1 MALISCPECG
11 HQVSDQAAICPN
23 CGIKIAGN
31 VKPAANQQN
40 VQFTVEG
47 SAPAQQETTQAAQP
61 TNARPVENT
70 AAPTAAV
77 VPQQTQNH
85 IHTEQTTA
93 ATTPDSVEY
102 PNTDDNQPKKNKNL
116 ILMLSFII
124 ALAVCIIGYC
134 VWSNAKEER
143 EEQQRY
149 EEVML
154 STNIQDLKDYL
165 VQYNNAPQEHRDSV
179 NARLNVLTQ
188 EDTDWTNAVASGSKN
203 SLADFIKTHPNSLH
217 KGEAVNLIDSIDYSV
232 AERKN
237 TAEAYAEYL
246 KQHPDGRHA
255 SDAQERL
262 DNKKA
267 TEVQPEEIA
276 MAKDVYKRFFQA
288 INAKNESKLLG
299 TVESVMASFLGRSNA
314 SSQSAVEFMEKI
326 YKDDITNMNWHI
338 LNDFK
343 VEKAEPDAEGTANLK
358 VQFGAEQNIER
369 TDPSLETYAK
379 YVVTGEVTPEG
390 KITKFSLK
398 KVK

>member
-31 VKPAANQQN
+31 VTSASHQQI
-40 VQFTVEG
+40 QFTVEG
-47 SAPAQQETTQAAQP
+47 NNAQP
-61 TNARPVENT
+61 QQPQQAEPVQNQ
-70 AAPTAAV
+70 PTEPVVNKPAEPVQSAV
-77 VPQQTQNH
+77 VPPINIEPPH
-85 IHTEQTTA
+85 
-93 ATTPDSVEY
+93 P
-102 PNTDDNQPKKNKNL
+102 TDDEQPKKNKNL
-116 ILMLSFII
+116 ILMISFII
-124 ALAVCIIGYC
+124 ALVVCIIGYC
-134 VWSNAKEER
+134 VWSSAKEEK
-143 EEQQRY
+143 EEQRRY

-165 VQYNNAPQEHRDSV
+165 VQYNDAPQEHRDSV
-179 NARLNVLTQ
+179 NARLNTLSQ
-188 EDTDWTNAVASGSKN
+188 EDTDWSNAVASGSKKA
-203 SLADFIKTHPNSLH
+203 LDDFIKSHPNSLH
-217 KGEAVNLIDSIDYSV
+217 KGEASNLIDSIDYSV

-267 TEVQPEEIA
+267 TEVQPEETVL
-276 MAKDVYKRFFQA
+276 AKDVCKRFFQA
-288 INAKNESKLLG
+288 INAKNESKLLT
-299 TVESVMASFLGRSNA
+299 TVEPIMESFLGRSKA
-314 SSQSAVEFMEKI
+314 SNQNAVEYMEKL

-343 VEKAEPDAEGTANLK
+343 VEKAEPNSEGVANLK
-358 VQFGAEQNIER
+358 VQFSAEQNIER

-390 KITKFSLK
+390 RITKFALK